1 MIDHPVVAL
10 VGDRERELAA
20 ASLQDHFAKGRL
32 SLEDFGT
39 RIDLALHAR
48 SRSDLR
54 AALRDLPTQWR
65 KSNELIAA
73 GAGAFRKGARL
84 LVFFVT
90 ATVWAICS
98 FALAIPFA
106 VTLLA
111 LGPSAVVAIVFA
123 AFWGAMTFAL
133 WRPWFRSRRS
143 PARSPAGG

>member
-1 MIDHPVVAL
+1 VAL

-20 ASLQDHFAKGRL
+20 ASLQDHFVKGRI
-32 SLEDFGT
+32 SLEELGT
-39 RIDLALHAR
+39 RIDLAFHAR

-54 AALRDLPTQWR
+54 AALRDLPTQWH

-73 GAGAFRKGARL
+73 GAGVLRKGARL
-84 LVFFVT
+84 LAFFVT

-98 FALAIPFA
+98 VALAIPFA

-123 AFWGAMTFAL
+123 ALWGVMTFTL

-143 PARSPAGG
+143 PAHPPGG